1 MAHTSRYERRKAALL
16 SAGYKMTRPADYDF
30 SLLQNVHT
38 IKRAGNG
45 SRGLYNDA
53 IIMIDT
59 ETSKERPNEIC
70 INHIC
75 AWTISI
81 RAYHQNIVTFYG
93 TRPDEMVYT
102 MDNIVKAM
110 EGERT
115 IMYCHN
121 FSYDYIFL
129 RQFMYQE
136 WGTPK
141 NQLNTKPYYPL
152 FVTFA
157 NGLQIRDSLIL
168 AQRSLFKW
176 CKDMKVEHG
185 KAVGFWD
192 YDKIRNQ
199 SEDDFTADELTYI
212 ENDTLGGVECIDKM
226 MEGLRKRVY
235 SMPYTATG
243 IPREEVQKRGK
254 KVRAHEEFQK
264 IQNPEY
270 QVQQL
275 LEWLYHGGFVHGNR
289 HCIGYKYDATGFDFV
304 SSYIFALLTMKAPMA
319 QFRLFEGHITL
330 EEILKLSDQYA
341 FMFQIKM
348 VGPHLKDDWQP
359 MPVLQFSK
367 CSNTIN
373 AVLDNGRILC
383 ASYAETITNEIDVL
397 TILEQYDCQGGIR
410 LGEVYY
416 APKDYLPKWF
426 ADYVYE
432 LFVAKCRC
440 KSAVP
445 FDPVAYSLAKSRL
458 NSLYGLCVQR
468 PVKIQ
473 IEENYMTGEY
483 TPVDPEDDPNQ
494 DPEKLYKKW
503 YNNRNSV
510 LPYSWGVWCTS
521 TAMRNL
527 FLLGDC
533 VDYEHCGQW
542 LYSDTD
548 SAYSDKWNLEKIE
561 AYNEHCNKLLTERG
575 YPGVEDGGK
584 VYWLGIAE
592 PDPEMVYCDF
602 ITLGAK
608 RYAGICQADGQIHIT
623 VAGVPKKKGAECLT
637 SMDDFRRGFVF
648 RGDKT
653 GKLQHTHFF
662 HPEGIY
668 TDKNGNLI
676 GDCVDLSP
684 ADYTLDDVNRPDWEK
699 IWEEEIEIQ
708 IYEEDYVLK

>member
-16 SAGYKMTRPADYDF
+16 SAGYRRCRPSDYDF
-30 SLLQNVHT
+30 GLLSNVHT

-45 SRGLYNDA
+45 SRDLYNDA

-59 ETSKERPNEIC
+59 ETSKERPREIC

-93 TRPDEMVYT
+93 TRPDEMIHT

-110 EGERT
+110 EGDRT

-168 AQRSLFKW
+168 AQRSLEKW
-176 CKDMKVEHG
+176 CLDMKVDHG

-199 SEDDFTADELTYI
+199 SEDDFTADELVYI

-254 KVRAHEEFQK
+254 KAHAHDEFQK

-270 QVQQL
+270 EIQLL

-289 HCIGYKYDATGFDFV
+289 HCIGYKYKARGFDFI
-304 SSYIFALLTMKAPMA
+304 SSYIYALLAMKAPVA
-319 QFRLFEGHITL
+319 RFREFEGNITL
-330 EEILKLSDQYA
+330 DEILKLSDQYA

-359 MPVLQFSK
+359 MPVIQFSK

-383 ASYAETITNEIDVL
+383 AAYAETITNELDVV
-397 TILEQYDCQGGIR
+397 TILEQYDFAQPPIICN
-410 LGEVYY
+410 VYY
-416 APKDYLPKWF
+416 APKDYLPRWF
-426 ADYVYE
+426 TDYVYE

-440 KSAVP
+440 KGG
-445 FDPVAYSLAKSRL
+445 DPVAYSLAKSRL

-468 PVKIQ
+468 PVKVQ
-473 IEENYMTGEY
+473 IEEDYMTGEY
-483 TPVDPEDDPNQ
+483 NPVDPEDDPDQ
-494 DPEKLYKKW
+494 DPAKLYKKW
-503 YNNRNSV
+503 YESRNSV
-510 LPYSWGVWCTS
+510 LPYCWGIWCTS
-521 TAMRNL
+521 FAMRNL
-527 FLLGDC
+527 FLLGAC
-533 VDYEHCGQW
+533 VQEGSQW
-542 LYSDTD
+542 IYSDTD
-548 SAYSDKWNLEKIE
+548 SAYSDGWDMDKID
-561 AYNEHCNKLLTERG
+561 AYNENCRRILTERG
-575 YPGVEDGGK
+575 YPGVEEKGK

-592 PDPEMVYCDF
+592 PDEEMVYTDF
-602 ITLGAK
+602 VTLGAK
-608 RYAGICQADGQIHIT
+608 RYAGICQADGKIHIT
-623 VAGVPKKKGAECLT
+623 VAGVPKKKGAACLT
-637 SMDDFRRGFVF
+637 SMDDFRKGFVF
-648 RGDKT
+648 QGEKT

-662 HPEGIY
+662 HKEGIY

-684 ADYTLDDVNRPDWEK
+684 ADYTLDDVNRPDWER
-699 IWEEEIEIQ
+699 IWEEDIELQ
-708 IYEEDYVLK
+708 IYEEDYVPK